1 MSQGG
6 FLSMRAALLAP
17 ERVRALVLIDTQS
30 GAEDPERL
38 PAYRQMQE
46 TWLQLGPVDEL
57 AQAIAELIIGDPA

>member
-38 PAYRQMQE
+38 PAYRQMQA
-46 TWLQLGPVDEL
+46 DL
-57 AQAIAELIIGDPA
+57 AARSVRSTSSRRRSPT